1 MNEPC
6 GPRSV
11 IGFHSLTAIR
21 HADPLPVL
29 LPDDVHLW
37 GVSLTAEDGEIADIE
52 AWLSADEQARA
63 ARLLSKVHRQ
73 RFVAAHGAV
82 RLVLSRYC
90 EMKPQN
96 LAFQTTARG
105 KPFLRE
111 AGTGRESL
119 CFNLTH
125 SQGRALIAVAR
136 ERDVGVDLE
145 TLRREADVMRLANR
159 FFSSR
164 DQAYIANAGPSARAE
179 RFLQVWVAKEA
190 VSKAR
195 GSGITFPLNK
205 DHVEIDPEEVEGRL
219 IEGDPAVNPMVFR
232 FVPLETDWV
241 GAVAAE
247 GTEWRL
253 LLCT

>member
-1 MNEPC
+1 MNEPRIP
-6 GPRSV
+6 GPV
-11 IGFHSLTAIR
+11 IAFHSLTVIR
-21 HADPLPVL
+21 DADPLPVL

-37 GVSLTAEDGEIADIE
+37 GVSLTAEDGEIPDIE
-52 AWLSADEQARA
+52 GWLSADERARA
-63 ARLLSKVHRQ
+63 ARLISKVHRQ
-73 RFVAAHGAV
+73 QFVAAHGAV

-90 EMKPQN
+90 ETSPRN
-96 LAFQTTARG
+96 LAFHTTARG
-105 KPFLRE
+105 KPLLHD

-119 CFNLTH
+119 RFNLTH
-125 SQGRALIAVAR
+125 SQGRALIAVAHD
-136 ERDVGVDLE
+136 RDVGVDLE

-164 DQAYIANAGPSARAE
+164 DQAYIATADLSARAE
-179 RFLQVWVAKEA
+179 RFLHVWVAKEA

-205 DHVEIDPEEVEGRL
+205 DHVEIDPKAGQGRL
-219 IEGDPAVNPMVFR
+219 IEDDPAVNPMVFR

-253 LLCT
+253 ILCT